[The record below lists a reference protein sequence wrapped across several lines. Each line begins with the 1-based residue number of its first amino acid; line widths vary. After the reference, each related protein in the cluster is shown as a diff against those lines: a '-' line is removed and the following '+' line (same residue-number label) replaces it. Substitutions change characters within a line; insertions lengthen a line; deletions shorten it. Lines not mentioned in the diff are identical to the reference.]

1 MRKQDKLKSIEEA
14 NKRLLQEGSGP
25 GGRVSFDVM
34 IHKLTMGK
42 ELGEPDLS
50 MMVDEVIT
58 DLKTYLDYDVIKKD
72 NKGMSDTDRL
82 NWFGG
87 R

>member
-42 ELGEPDLS
+42 ELGEPELS
-50 MMVDEVIT
+50 QMVDEVIT
-58 DLKTYLDYDVIKKD
+58 DLTSYLDADD
-72 NKGMSDTDRL
+72 DDWNRL
-82 NWFGG
+82 ELSP

>member
-58 DLKTYLDYDVIKKD
+58 DLTSYLDADD
-72 NKGMSDTDRL
+72 DDWNRL
-82 NWFGG
+82 ELSP